1 MGERRGGAACLHY
14 FSRLFTF
21 ALRKTKLD
29 VTEIMDAGELAWRRE
44 MEEMTKSVAQLIAQ
58 YELLRR
64 EMRSRTE
71 ENASLRARVANLEA
85 ELAEARESN
94 LTASAGRAFGPGSED
109 SRKARE
115 RLNGMIREVDA
126 CIALLR
132 S

>member
-1 MGERRGGAACLHY
+1 VVVVCAGGAW
-14 FSRLFTF
+14 R
-21 ALRKTKLD
+21 
-29 VTEIMDAGELAWRRE
+29 AG
-44 MEEMTKSVAQLIAQ
+44 VADLG
-58 YELLRR
+58 
-64 EMRSRTE
+64 
-71 ENASLRARVANLEA
+71 V

>member
-1 MGERRGGAACLHY
+1 
-14 FSRLFTF
+14 
-21 ALRKTKLD
+21 
-29 VTEIMDAGELAWRRE
+29 MDAGELAWRRE

-85 ELAEARESN
+85 ELAEARD